1 MIVGRATHV
10 LLFGIAIEG
19 FRVATGAFGI
29 AIESFRIAVG
39 ACGSAIESFRI
50 TIESVRIAIE
60 TVGIVIETFR
70 IAIRCFRIAIRGL
83 RIAIR
88 QSKVADFLRK
98 TEARGLTLNSERQ
111 NSQPLAASSPLP
123 WEKLGEGPDLSG

>member
-60 TVGIVIETFR
+60 TVGIAIET
-70 IAIRCFRIAIRGL
+70 FRIAIRGL

-98 TEARGLTLNSERQ
+98 TEVRGLTLNSERQ